1 MFVGV
6 VSEVAS
12 EQGIPV
18 RWSLPLVS
26 PLPFPLH
33 TIKSVVGVVYLEL
46 RLHVFLV
53 VHVGEGLSD
62 SYHLLSLAA
71 APLAPSP
78 IHSLSLPHTP
88 EAPSPPQYP
97 KIFYTASS
105 LVTLNIDH
113 LFLKH
118 LQTVVGEEMFLYNSL
133 HTT

>member
-6 VSEVAS
+6 VSEAAV

-18 RWSLPLVS
+18 HWSLPLVS
-26 PLPFPLH
+26 PLPFPPH
-33 TIKSVVGVVYLEL
+33 IVKSVVGVVYLEL
-46 RLHVFLV
+46 RLHVYLV
-53 VHVGEGLSD
+53 IHVGEGLSD

-78 IHSLSLPHTP
+78 VHPLSLPPHTP
-88 EAPSPPQYP
+88 EAPSHPQYP
-97 KIFYTASS
+97 KIFYAASS

-118 LQTVVGEEMFLYNSL
+118 LQTVVGED
-133 HTT
+133 